1 MINRYVIY
9 SCYEYY
15 GLNGKCVTSW
25 FRIGKMYNTKKDA
38 EEGLKV
44 IKESTINTDKVSKL
58 KQFFDIR
65 YEDITKYPIPDL
77 ETKNSPTITPIHD
90 KPILIFII
98 LKMLPTLEGNT
109 SLKSI

>member
-25 FRIGKMYNTKKDA
+25 FRIGKMYNTKEDA
-38 EEGLKV
+38 EKGLKF

-58 KQFFDIR
+58 KHFFDIR
-65 YEDITKYPIPDL
+65 YEDITKYPIPTYHFT
-77 ETKNSPTITPIHD
+77 TKD
-90 KPILIFII
+90 KPSNEDLCKRDEYYAHYWDNY
-98 LKMLPTLEGNT
+98 L
-109 SLKSI
+109 